1 MGRRE
6 ELARGARETTRGAL
20 GLFRDNRRVVV
31 LLAAALIF
39 VWLLGEVASGE
50 IMRLDTL
57 AYQVFVETL
66 RSDALTPFMEAF
78 TSLASVVV
86 LAVMA
91 AVIAALA
98 PGKAPG
104 WCVAVNLVCVVV
116 LNTVL
121 KVIVQRPRPAGFR
134 LISES
139 GYSFPS
145 GHSMVAMAFFG
156 LLIWMVW
163 RYHRRDV
170 MRVVWCVCFG
180 LVIAMVGISR
190 IYLGVHYASDVLAG
204 FCVSLIWLIFYT
216 RVIAPAFVAVDAPRR
231 ARRLLREPHLADLL
245 HARDRAGLRGRG
257 RAAGPGRGL
266 VVRARPRSSRRAG

>member
-1 MGRRE
+1 MSRRQ
-6 ELARGARETTRGAL
+6 ELARGARDVARGSL
-20 GLFRDNRRVVV
+20 GLLRKNPRVVV
-31 LLAAALIF
+31 LLGAALVF
-39 VWLLGEVASGE
+39 VWLLGEVAGGE
-50 IMRLDTL
+50 IMRLDVA
-57 AYQVFVETL
+57 AYQLFVERL
-66 RSDALTPFMEAF
+66 RSDTLTPVMEAF

-104 WCVAVNLVCVVV
+104 WCVAVNLVCVVA

-121 KVIVQRPRPAGFR
+121 KYLVQRPRPDGFR

-170 MRVVWCVCFG
+170 MRVVWCALFV
-180 LVIAMVGISR
+180 LVIVMVGVSR

-204 FCVSLIWLIFYT
+204 FCVSLVWLVFYT
-216 RVIAPAFVAVDAPRR
+216 RVVAPTFVAVDEPRQ
-231 ARRLLREPHLADLL
+231 ADD
-245 HARDRAGLRGRG
+245 A
-257 RAAGPGRGL
+257 
-266 VVRARPRSSRRAG
+266 

>member
-104 WCVAVNLVCVVV
+104 WCVAVNLACVVV

-216 RVIAPAFVAVDAPRR
+216 RVIAPAFVAVDAPRD
-231 ARRLLREPHLADLL
+231 PD
-245 HARDRAGLRGRG
+245 AG
-257 RAAGPGRGL
+257 
-266 VVRARPRSSRRAG
+266 

>member
-1 MGRRE
+1 MSRRQ
-6 ELARGARETTRGAL
+6 ELARGARDVARGSL
-20 GLFRDNRRVVV
+20 GLLRQNPRVVV
-31 LLAAALIF
+31 LLGAALVV
-39 VWLLGEVASGE
+39 VWLLGEVAGGE
-50 IMRLDTL
+50 IMRLDVA
-57 AYQVFVETL
+57 AYQLFVERL
-66 RSDALTPFMEAF
+66 RSDALTPVMEAF

-104 WCVAVNLVCVVV
+104 WCVAVNLVCVVA

-121 KVIVQRPRPAGFR
+121 KYLVQRPRPDGFR

-170 MRVVWCVCFG
+170 MRVVWCALFV
-180 LVIAMVGISR
+180 LVIVMVGVSR

-204 FCVSLIWLIFYT
+204 FCVSLVWLVFYT
-216 RVIAPAFVAVDAPRR
+216 RVVAPTFVAVDEPRQ
-231 ARRLLREPHLADLL
+231 ADD
-245 HARDRAGLRGRG
+245 A
-257 RAAGPGRGL
+257 
-266 VVRARPRSSRRAG
+266 

>member
-1 MGRRE
+1 MARFE
-6 ELARGARETTRGAL
+6 EIAQGAREVRSGAL
-20 GLFRDNRRVVV
+20 GLLRNNLRVVATLV
-31 LLAAALIF
+31 AALIF

-50 IMRLDTL
+50 ILRLDTL
-57 AYQVFVETL
+57 AYQVFVEHL
-66 RSDALTPFMEAF
+66 RSDTLTSFMQAF
-78 TSLASVVV
+78 TSLASIVV
-86 LAVMA
+86 LAVLA

-104 WCVAVNLVCVVV
+104 WCVSVNLVCVVL

-121 KVIVQRPRPAGFR
+121 KYLVQRPRPDGFR
-134 LISES
+134 LISET

-163 RYHRRDV
+163 RYHRHDV
-170 MRVVWCVCFG
+170 MRVVWCVVFG
-180 LVIAMVGISR
+180 LVIVMVGVSR

-216 RVIAPAFVAVDAPRR
+216 RVVAPAFVAVD
-231 ARRLLREPHLADLL
+231 EPHAYAD
-245 HARDRAGLRGRG
+245 ASADSTDAGG
-257 RAAGPGRGL
+257 AGVG
-266 VVRARPRSSRRAG
+266 AGADSTATAK

>member
-20 GLFRDNRRVVV
+20 GLFRNNRRVVV

-216 RVIAPAFVAVDAPRR
+216 RVIAPAFVAVDAPR
-231 ARRLLREPHLADLL
+231 DL
-245 HARDRAGLRGRG
+245 DAG
-257 RAAGPGRGL
+257 
-266 VVRARPRSSRRAG
+266 

>member
-86 LAVMA
+86 LAVMT

-216 RVIAPAFVAVDAPRR
+216 RVIAPAFVAVDAPRD
-231 ARRLLREPHLADLL
+231 PD
-245 HARDRAGLRGRG
+245 AG
-257 RAAGPGRGL
+257 
-266 VVRARPRSSRRAG
+266 

>member
-1 MGRRE
+1 MSQLRE
-6 ELARGARETTRGAL
+6 FAQGARDVSRGAL
-20 GLFRDNRRVVV
+20 ALVRQNLKVLV
-31 LLAAALIF
+31 LLAAALVF

-57 AYQVFVETL
+57 AYEVVVEGL
-66 RSDALTPFMEAF
+66 RSDALTPVMEAF

-104 WCVAVNLVCVVV
+104 WCVSVNLVCVVA

-121 KVIVQRPRPAGFR
+121 KFIVQRPRPDGFR
-134 LISES
+134 LISET

-145 GHSMVAMAFFG
+145 GHSMVSMAFFG

-170 MRVVWCVCFG
+170 MRLVWCVVFG

-204 FCVSLIWLIFYT
+204 FCVSFVWLVFY
-216 RVIAPAFVAVDAPRR
+216 VKCVAPLFVTVDLPRGD
-231 ARRLLREPHLADLL
+231 AGSQNDAEPPETKTGEAQ
-245 HARDRAGLRGRG
+245 G
-257 RAAGPGRGL
+257 
-266 VVRARPRSSRRAG
+266 

>member
-1 MGRRE
+1 MVAT
-6 ELARGARETTRGAL
+6 L
-20 GLFRDNRRVVV
+20 V
-31 LLAAALIF
+31 AALVF

-50 IMRLDTL
+50 ILRLDTL
-57 AYQVFVETL
+57 AYQVFVEHL
-66 RSDALTPFMEAF
+66 RSDALTSLMQAF
-78 TSLASVVV
+78 TSLASIVV
-86 LAVMA
+86 LAVLA

-104 WCVAVNLVCVVV
+104 WCVAVNLVCVVL

-121 KVIVQRPRPAGFR
+121 KYLVQRPRPDGFR
-134 LISES
+134 LISET

-163 RYHRRDV
+163 RYHRHDV
-170 MRVVWCVCFG
+170 MRVVWCVVFG
-180 LVIAMVGISR
+180 LVIVMVGVSR

-216 RVIAPAFVAVDAPRR
+216 RVVAPAFVAVDEPRAYADASADSTDAGGAGVGVGADS
-231 ARRLLREPHLADLL
+231 ARLTK
-245 HARDRAGLRGRG
+245 
-257 RAAGPGRGL
+257 
-266 VVRARPRSSRRAG
+266 

>member
-163 RYHRRDV
+163 RYHRRDA

-216 RVIAPAFVAVDAPRR
+216 RVIAPAFVAVDAPRD
-231 ARRLLREPHLADLL
+231 PD
-245 HARDRAGLRGRG
+245 AG
-257 RAAGPGRGL
+257 
-266 VVRARPRSSRRAG
+266 

>member
-1 MGRRE
+1 MV
-6 ELARGARETTRGAL
+6 AT
-20 GLFRDNRRVVV
+20 
-31 LLAAALIF
+31 LAAALVF
-39 VWLLGEVASGE
+39 VWLLGEVAGGE
-50 IMRLDTL
+50 ILRLDTL
-57 AYQVFVETL
+57 AYEVIVEGL

-78 TSLASVVV
+78 TSLASIVV
-86 LAVMA
+86 LAVLA

-104 WCVAVNLVCVVV
+104 WCVSVNLVCVVL

-121 KVIVQRPRPAGFR
+121 KYLVQRPRPDGFR

-163 RYHRRDV
+163 RYHRHDV
-170 MRVVWCVCFG
+170 MRVVWCVVFG
-180 LVIAMVGISR
+180 LVIVMVGVSR

-204 FCVSLIWLIFYT
+204 FGAGLAACLAAIPLARAAERFL
-216 RVIAPAFVAVDAPRR
+216 FPRR
-231 ARRLLREPHLADLL
+231 P
-245 HARDRAGLRGRG
+245 
-257 RAAGPGRGL
+257 
-266 VVRARPRSSRRAG
+266 VRRAGRTGRPPEDPEKRGPQRTDAVFTLPKKRGDAYAGRRGRQAPLFVRRMF

>member
-216 RVIAPAFVAVDAPRR
+216 RVIAPAFVAVDAPRD
-231 ARRLLREPHLADLL
+231 PD
-245 HARDRAGLRGRG
+245 AG
-257 RAAGPGRGL
+257 
-266 VVRARPRSSRRAG
+266 

>member
-216 RVIAPAFVAVDAPRR
+216 RVIAPAFVAVDAPR
-231 ARRLLREPHLADLL
+231 DL
-245 HARDRAGLRGRG
+245 DAG
-257 RAAGPGRGL
+257 
-266 VVRARPRSSRRAG
+266 

>member
-170 MRVVWCVCFG
+170 MRVVWCICFG

-216 RVIAPAFVAVDAPRR
+216 RVIAPAFVAVDAPQD
-231 ARRLLREPHLADLL
+231 PD
-245 HARDRAGLRGRG
+245 AG
-257 RAAGPGRGL
+257 
-266 VVRARPRSSRRAG
+266 

>member
-1 MGRRE
+1 MTRRQ
-6 ELARGARETTRGAL
+6 ELAQGAREVARGSL
-20 GLFRDNRRVVV
+20 GLLRENPLVVV
-31 LLAAALIF
+31 LLGAALLF
-39 VWLLGEVASGE
+39 VWLLGEVAEGE
-50 IMRLDTL
+50 ILRLDTL
-57 AYQVFVETL
+57 AYQLFVEHL
-66 RSDALTPFMEAF
+66 RSDALTPVMEAF

-104 WCVAVNLVCVVV
+104 WCVAVNLVCVVA

-121 KVIVQRPRPAGFR
+121 KYLVQRPRPDGFR

-139 GYSFPS
+139 GYSFPP

-170 MRVVWCVCFG
+170 MRVVWCAAFG
-180 LVIAMVGISR
+180 LVIVMVGVSR

-204 FCVSLIWLIFYT
+204 FCVSLVWLVFYT
-216 RVIAPAFVAVDAPRR
+216 RVVAPTFVAVDAPRGDD
-231 ARRLLREPHLADLL
+231 A
-245 HARDRAGLRGRG
+245 
-257 RAAGPGRGL
+257 
-266 VVRARPRSSRRAG
+266 

>member
-1 MGRRE
+1 MSRTHD
-6 ELARGARETTRGAL
+6 LARGARDVARGSL
-20 GLFRDNRRVVV
+20 GLLRDNLRAVV
-31 LLAAALIF
+31 LLGAALVF

-50 IMRLDTL
+50 ILRLDTL
-57 AYQVFVETL
+57 AYQLFVEHL
-66 RSDALTPFMEAF
+66 RSDALTPVMQAF

-116 LNTVL
+116 LNQLL
-121 KVIVQRPRPAGFR
+121 KYLVQRPRPDGFR
-134 LISES
+134 LVAES

-156 LLIWMVW
+156 LLVWMVW

-170 MRVVWCVCFG
+170 MRVVWCAVFG
-180 LVIAMVGISR
+180 LVIVMVGVSR

-204 FCVSLIWLIFYT
+204 FCVSLVWLIFYT
-216 RVIAPAFVAVDAPRR
+216 RVVAPSFVAVDAPRG
-231 ARRLLREPHLADLL
+231 D
-245 HARDRAGLRGRG
+245 
-257 RAAGPGRGL
+257 
-266 VVRARPRSSRRAG
+266 V